1 MATGLVKFF
10 RGTKANYD
18 TLIKDESKKASVLD
32 GIYFVTDRSTIYM
45 NGVEYG
51 GFNTSLFNGVIKSI
65 DSVTNNN
72 GQITVTFTKYVNGK
86 DTQSSLSA
94 GQLTTGQITR
104 TATNKGTTAKPQ
116 LAMPGTTVESAIV
129 NLAQGIGNDSVAT
142 QINSLKTSLKASS
155 QGGEGKYIQ
164 SISQANGIIT
174 AKPVDLNS
182 TNVKH
187 TKTTNTTGTT
197 VSEALQNLGAEI
209 SKLPTKDTR
218 YKIIEQATPSANM
231 LKTYVL
237 QSSTDGSTWSTVTGS
252 IVDIPKDRSLK
263 SVTITDD
270 NGIPSGQDGHVAGP
284 HIKFEYNI
292 ADGDKIQTIYLSVND
307 ILAEV
312 TYGAGLQYS
321 NGTISVKKDAE
332 TENYLDVTADG
343 IKVTGID
350 AIKTTAKAAYDVKI
364 TGSNHI
370 SVTHSTTGTGGIKTF
385 TIQDNCAPSNVL
397 DNVSGTATVDDG
409 NQISTLKL
417 AAGKLSATFKAIMA
431 KFVTYTRKT
440 TETNIKATSNTVQSA
455 IDDLDSALMW
465 IDAGEY

>member
-65 DSVTNNN
+65 DKVTNNN

-86 DTQSSLSA
+86 DTSSSLSA

-104 TATNKGTTAKPQ
+104 TATAQVTTTTPQ
-116 LAMPGTTVESAIV
+116 LAMPGTTVETALV
-129 NLAQGIGNDSVAT
+129 NLAQGIGKDSVAT
-142 QINSLKTSLKASS
+142 QINSLKTSLKVAS
-155 QGGEGKYIQ
+155 QGGTGKYIQ
-164 SISQANGIIT
+164 SISQANGIIKAT
-174 AKPVDLNS
+174 PADLSS

-187 TKTTNTTGTT
+187 TKTTNTNGTT

-270 NGIPSGQDGHVAGP
+270 NGIPSDQDGHVAGP

-321 NGTISVKKDAE
+321 NGTISVKKDANSE
-332 TENYLDVTADG
+332 QYLNVTSTG
-343 IKVTGID
+343 IKITGID
-350 AIKTTAKAAYDVKI
+350 AIKTTADAASKVNI
-364 TGSNHI
+364 IGSNNI
-370 SVTHSTTGTGGIKTF
+370 EVTARPGTGGNKVF
-385 TIQDNCAPSNVL
+385 TIKDNCAPSNVL
-397 DNVSGTATVDDG
+397 DSVSGTATVKDG
-409 NQISTLKL
+409 KQISTLEL

>member
-18 TLIKDESKKASVLD
+18 TLIADTGKKASVLD
-32 GIYFVTDRSTIYM
+32 GIYFVTDRHTIYM
-45 NGVEYG
+45 NNIEYG
-51 GFNTSLFNGVIKSI
+51 GFNTSLFDGVIKSI

-72 GQITVTFTKYVNGK
+72 GQITVNFTKYVNGK

-94 GQLTTGQITR
+94 GKLASGQITR

-142 QINSLKTSLKASS
+142 QINGLKTSLNVAS
-155 QGGEGKYIQ
+155 QGGPGKYIQ

-174 AKPVDLNS
+174 ATPADLNS

-197 VSEALQNLGAEI
+197 VSEALQNLGEKI
-209 SKLPTKDTR
+209 SNLPTKDTR
-218 YKIIEQATPSANM
+218 YKIIEQSTPSANM

-263 SVTITDD
+263 SVTITED
-270 NGIPSGQDGHVAGP
+270 NGKNPSDTGYAKGP

-292 ADGDKIQTIYLSVND
+292 ADGDKIQTIYLNVND
-307 ILAEV
+307 ILTKV

-321 NGTISVKKDAE
+321 NGTLSVKKDAN
-332 TENYLDVTADG
+332 TENYLGVTANG

-350 AIKTTAKAAYDVKI
+350 AIKTTANAAYKVNI
-364 TGSNHI
+364 SGSNHI
-370 SVTHSTTGTGGIKTF
+370 SVSSSTGTGGIKTF
-385 TIQDNCAPSNVL
+385 TIKDNCAPSDVL
-397 DNVSGTATVDDG
+397 DSVSGTATVDDG
-409 NQISTLKL
+409 FQISTLEL
-417 AAGKLSATFKAIMA
+417 VAGKLTTTFKSIIA
-431 KFVTYTRKT
+431 KFVKYTRKT
-440 TETNIKATSNTVQSA
+440 TKTNIKATSTTVQAA

>member
-1 MATGLVKFF
+1 MATALVKFF

-32 GIYFVTDRSTIYM
+32 GIYFVTDNKTIYM
-45 NGVEYG
+45 NGIEYG

-65 DSVTNNN
+65 DKVTNNN

-86 DTQSSLSA
+86 ETSSSLSA

-104 TATNKGTTAKPQ
+104 TATAQVTTTTPQ
-116 LAMPGTTVESAIV
+116 LAMPGTTVETALV
-129 NLAQGIGNDSVAT
+129 NLAQGIGKDSVAT
-142 QINSLKTSLKASS
+142 QINSLKTSLKVAS
-155 QGGEGKYIQ
+155 QGGSGKYIQ
-164 SISQANGIIT
+164 SISQADGIIKAT
-174 AKPVDLNS
+174 PADLSS

-187 TKTTNTTGTT
+187 TATANATGAT
-197 VSEALQNLGAEI
+197 VSEALQNLGAKI
-209 SKLPTKDTR
+209 SKLPTKDTK

-263 SVTITDD
+263 SVTIADG
-270 NGIPSGQDGHVAGP
+270 NGKKPSDTGYVAGP

-307 ILAEV
+307 ILAKV

-321 NGTISVKKDAE
+321 NGTVSVKKDAK
-332 TENYLDVTADG
+332 TEDYLGVTADG

-350 AIKTTAKAAYDVKI
+350 AIKTTANAAYNVKI
-364 TGSNHI
+364 KGSNNITVTPSTGS
-370 SVTHSTTGTGGIKTF
+370 TDGIKTF
-385 TIQDNCAPSNVL
+385 TINDNCAPSNVL
-397 DNVSGTATVDDG
+397 DSVSGIATVKDG
-409 NQISTLKL
+409 YQISTLEL
-417 AAGKLSATFKAIMA
+417 AAGKLNAAFKAIMA
-431 KFVTYTRKT
+431 KFVNYTRKT
-440 TETNIKATSNTVQSA
+440 TETNIKATSTTVQSA

>member
-18 TLIKDESKKASVLD
+18 TLINDESKKASVLD

-65 DSVTNNN
+65 DKVTNNN

-86 DTQSSLSA
+86 ETSSSLSA

-104 TATNKGTTAKPQ
+104 TATAQVTTTTPQ
-116 LAMPGTTVESAIV
+116 LAMPGTTVETALV
-129 NLAQGIGNDSVAT
+129 NLAQGIGKDSVAT
-142 QINSLKTSLKASS
+142 QINSLKTSLKVAS
-155 QGGEGKYIQ
+155 QGGTGKYIQ
-164 SISQANGIIT
+164 SISQANGIIKAT
-174 AKPVDLNS
+174 PADLSS

-187 TKTTNTTGTT
+187 TATANATGDT
-197 VSEALQNLGAEI
+197 VSEALQNLGAKI

-263 SVTITDD
+263 SVTIADG
-270 NGIPSGQDGHVAGP
+270 NGKKPSDTGYVAGS

-292 ADGDKIQTIYLSVND
+292 ADGDNIQTIYLSVND
-307 ILAEV
+307 ILAKV
-312 TYGAGLQYS
+312 TYDAGLQYS
-321 NGTISVKKDAE
+321 NGTVSVKKDAK
-332 TENYLDVTADG
+332 TENYLGVTADG

-350 AIKTTAKAAYDVKI
+350 AIKTTANAAYNVKI

-370 SVTHSTTGTGGIKTF
+370 SVKPSTDTGGIKTF
-385 TIQDNCAPSNVL
+385 TIKDNCAPSNVL